1 MDSSTEMRVTKR
13 NGELQEVAFDKIME
27 RVKKLGQEA
36 GIHLNWT
43 QLVIK
48 IVDQLHDKI
57 STSQIDE
64 LTAQQCASLSTLHP
78 DYGTLAGR
86 IVISNNQKNTHPCFH
101 NVVERL
107 YNSSVVSREFYD
119 IVRNGANYFEPML
132 DYSRDYLIDY
142 FGFKTLERSYLFKIG
157 GKVVE
162 SVQHMWL
169 RVAIVMI
176 LHMKLLG
183 MIILN

>member
-1 MDSSTEMRVTKR
+1 MNNEGKKEGTKVDENMYVIKR
-13 NGELQEVAFDKIME
+13 SGKLEELSFDKILV
-27 RVKKLGQEA
+27 RIKKLGQEVV
-36 GIHLNWT
+36 IHLNWT

-78 DYGTLAGR
+78 DYGILAGR
-86 IVISNNQKNTHPCFH
+86 IVISNNQKNTHYCFH
-101 NVVERL
+101 NVVEKL

-142 FGFKTLERSYLFKIG
+142 FGFKTL
-157 GKVVE
+157 
-162 SVQHMWL
+162 
-169 RVAIVMI
+169 
-176 LHMKLLG
+176 
-183 MIILN
+183 

>member
-1 MDSSTEMRVTKR
+1 MNNEGNNERTLEKNSNESTEEMYVIKR
-13 NGELQEVAFDKIME
+13 SGKLEILAFDKILA
-27 RVKKLGQEA
+27 RVKKLGQEV

-101 NVVERL
+101 NVVEKL

-119 IVRNGANYFEPML
+119 IVRNGSNYFEPMI
-132 DYSRDYLIDY
+132 DYSRD
-142 FGFKTLERSYLFKIG
+142 
-157 GKVVE
+157 
-162 SVQHMWL
+162 
-169 RVAIVMI
+169 
-176 LHMKLLG
+176 
-183 MIILN
+183 